1 MIKTV
6 VASLDAL
13 TRARGI
19 DIRVHGRENV
29 PDQPVLFVVNH
40 FTRLETVLMP
50 YVIRKYFNRFPLSLA
65 AREFFEG
72 KIGDVITR
80 LGAVSTTD
88 PDRDRLLV
96 NALLT
101 DSNPVIIFPEGRMIK
116 DKKIIEKGRYIV
128 FSTGG
133 RRPPHTGAGRIAL
146 RSQFLRE
153 ELRLFLERGDTAS
166 IEELARHFD
175 FDPAGIDTVLA
186 KETFIVPV
194 NITYYPVRATENII
208 SRLAARLVEDLP
220 ERAVE
225 EMLIEGSMFTRG
237 VDVDINFGH
246 AIPVKRYIEE
256 NTGLR
261 RMLADGKLYRYPE
274 DLKHVRPFKKMYVR
288 IMYEYMAAIYAM
300 TTVNHDHI
308 FSYILTKCRKD
319 RIGEDDFKN
328 RVFLAID
335 KLRRSGLNN
344 YHRSLDQPQWTL
356 LSDDFHEKYNRF
368 IELSRAEGLFTLEKG
383 FLVRNNERFSAAYE
397 FHTIRKDN
405 IAEVLTNEIEPLK
418 SLTRSLDRLML
429 LPSGLVRKK
438 IRNYFKALD
447 RKIFEDDYD
456 RYYIEGESKPKTIG
470 APFFMKHLFGRK
482 GLVLVHGYMAA
493 PEEIRPLADYLYR
506 HGYSVYGARLRGHG
520 TAPEDLATRTWEDW
534 YESVGRAYIIMKN
547 SMKSLAIAGFSTGGT
562 LALLQ
567 AANKPGGFRAVVT
580 INAPLRLYH
589 ISSKFASFVVAW
601 NTMLARFK
609 VDKGRME
616 FVTNEPQ
623 NRHINYFRNPVS
635 GVRQLEMLMDVVE
648 ERLKNV
654 TDPVLVIQGENDPVV
669 NPVSGSEIY
678 EKAGSEKKRFIA
690 VEADYHGILWKE
702 KLDDVTAG
710 VLDFLKETYP

>member
-1 MIKTV
+1 M
-6 VASLDAL
+6 S
-13 TRARGI
+13 
-19 DIRVHGRENV
+19 
-29 PDQPVLFVVNH
+29 
-40 FTRLETVLMP
+40 
-50 YVIRKYFNRFPLSLA
+50 
-65 AREFFEG
+65 
-72 KIGDVITR
+72 R
-80 LGAVSTTD
+80 LGAVSTAD
-88 PDRDRLLV
+88 PERDRLLI

-101 DSNPVIIFPEGRMIK
+101 DANPVIIFPEGQMIK

-128 FSTGG
+128 FNTGG

-153 ELRLFLERGDTAS
+153 ELRLCYERGDTSS

-175 FDPAGIDTVLA
+175 FNPADIDAILA
-186 KETFIVPV
+186 KETVIIPV
-194 NITYYPVRATENII
+194 NITYYPVCAAENII
-208 SRLAARLVEDLP
+208 SRVAARLVENLSD
-220 ERAVE
+220 RTVE
-225 EMLIEGSMFTRG
+225 EMEVEGSMFTRG
-237 VDVDINFGH
+237 VDIDINFGH
-246 AIPVKRYIEE
+246 AIPMKRYVKK
-256 NTGLR
+256 NAGLR
-261 RMLADGKLYRYPE
+261 RMLADGKLYLNPE
-274 DLKHVRPFKKMYVR
+274 ELKRAGPFKKIYVS

-308 FSYILTKCRKD
+308 FSYILAKYKKD
-319 RIGEDDFKN
+319 RIGENDFKN

-356 LSDDFHEKYNRF
+356 LSDDFHEKYDRF
-368 IELSRAEGLFTLEKG
+368 VKLSCAEGLVTTGKG

-405 IAEVLTNEIEPLK
+405 IVEVLTNEIEPLK
-418 SLTRSLDRLML
+418 SLTRSFDRLML
-429 LPSGLVRKK
+429 LPAGLTRKK
-438 IRNYFKALD
+438 IRDHFKALD

-456 RYYIEGESKPKTIG
+456 RYYSEGESKPKTIG
-470 APFFMKHLFGRK
+470 APFFMKHLFSRK

-493 PEEIRPLADYLYR
+493 PEEIRPLADYLYG
-506 HGYSVYGARLRGHG
+506 HGYAVYGARLRGHG

-567 AANKPGGFRAVVT
+567 AANKPGRFRAVVT
-580 INAPLRLYH
+580 INAPLRLHH

-601 NTMLARFK
+601 NTILARFK
-609 VDKGRME
+609 VDRGRME

-635 GVRQLEMLMDVVE
+635 GVRQLEKLMDVVE
-648 ERLKNV
+648 ERLKDV
-654 TDPVLVIQGENDPVV
+654 IDPVLVVQGAHDPVV

-678 EKAGSEKKRFIA
+678 KKAGSEKKRFIA

-702 KLDDVTAG
+702 KLDDVTGG
-710 VLDFLKETYP
+710 VLDFLKETCP